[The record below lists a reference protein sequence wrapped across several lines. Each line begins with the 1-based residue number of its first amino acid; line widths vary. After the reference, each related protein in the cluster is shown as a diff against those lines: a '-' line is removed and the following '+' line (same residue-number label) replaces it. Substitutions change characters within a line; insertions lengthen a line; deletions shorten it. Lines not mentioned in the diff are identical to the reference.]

1 MHPLAEVDLVL
12 MENLLGYYSTR
23 PVPDD
28 ICISKKGLVSTQ
40 YTGKKWSSDKF
51 ESGSTVAAA
60 LKLVTPTEAKI
71 ISDKNARE

>member
-1 MHPLAEVDLVL
+1 M
-12 MENLLGYYSTR
+12 
-23 PVPDD
+23 PDD

-51 ESGSTVAAA
+51 ESGSTAAAA

-71 ISDKNARE
+71 ISGKNAREWLGLLGVTKKKLSCHSMETFIP